1 MLPISDLFAYTEWA
15 NAAVLDA
22 TEAQGTDAWTRD
34 LGGSFPTLQTV
45 LEHVAGAEWV
55 WLSRWTGDAPTS
67 FPEWTG
73 TTSPASLRNLLDAVA
88 RERRDWIGRL
98 TEGEIAAPRPYRLL
112 NGAAGATPL
121 GVQMQ
126 HVVNHSTFHRG
137 QSVAMLRRLGAVPP
151 PTDLVEWAR
160 LGSPRR

>member
-1 MLPISDLFAYTEWA
+1 MLPLSALFTYSEWA

-22 TEAQGTDAWTRD
+22 AEAQSADAWTRD
-34 LGGSFPTLQTV
+34 LGGSFPTLQSV
-45 LEHVAGAEWV
+45 LEHIAGAEWV
-55 WLSRWTGDAPTS
+55 WLRRWAGDAPTA

-73 TTSPASLRNLLDAVA
+73 TTSPAGLRDVFDAVA
-88 RERRDWIGRL
+88 RERRDWLGGL
-98 TEGEIAAPRPYRLL
+98 TDGEIAASRPYTLL
-112 NGAAGATPL
+112 NGAAGAAPL

-160 LGSPRR
+160 IGSPRR